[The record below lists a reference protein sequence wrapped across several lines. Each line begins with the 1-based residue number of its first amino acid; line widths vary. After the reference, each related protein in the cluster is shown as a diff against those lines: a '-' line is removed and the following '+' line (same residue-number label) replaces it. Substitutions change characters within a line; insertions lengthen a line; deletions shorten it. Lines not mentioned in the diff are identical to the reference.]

1 MSAMKQNNSRR
12 FREWRRKAL
21 LIPVAGL
28 VCLLAVQ
35 NAAAQTGTITGVVT
49 DETSGQTLE
58 SALVTL
64 DGAESGELT
73 NTRGRYIITGVSAGS
88 HQVTFHILG
97 YEELTIDVT
106 VTAGG
111 TAAADGALTGNV
123 LRVQDIVVTGVARGI
138 PRVKLPFTIHKVDI
152 ADIPVPPVSA
162 EGWLVGKVPGVKVQS
177 TSGDPGSTSQIM
189 LRSASSIS
197 GSETPLIIVDHVITT
212 SSFDDIAALDIES
225 FEIVTGA
232 AGASM
237 YGSRAANGVI
247 QIFTK
252 RGTGF
257 GGRDYNRILF
267 RQETGLDQQVGSIPL
282 SQNHPWETDSE
293 GYLVSVTGNRI
304 TDLSDP
310 DIENPALN
318 GGSVE
323 TSFADGEWPAHMP
336 LYDHIDRIFEDGWLI
351 TNYGVVEGRD
361 GGTNYRTSFEHHRT
375 WASSRSSST
384 GSGARAS
391 G

>member
-1 MSAMKQNNSRR
+1 
-12 FREWRRKAL
+12 
-21 LIPVAGL
+21 
-28 VCLLAVQ
+28 
-35 NAAAQTGTITGVVT
+35 
-49 DETSGQTLE
+49 
-58 SALVTL
+58 
-64 DGAESGELT
+64 
-73 NTRGRYIITGVSAGS
+73 
-88 HQVTFHILG
+88 
-97 YEELTIDVT
+97 
-106 VTAGG
+106 
-111 TAAADGALTGNV
+111 
-123 LRVQDIVVTGVARGI
+123 
-138 PRVKLPFTIHKVDI
+138 
-152 ADIPVPPVSA
+152 
-162 EGWLVGKVPGVKVQS
+162 
-177 TSGDPGSTSQIM
+177 M
-189 LRSASSIS
+189 LRGASSIS
-197 GSETPLIIVDHVITT
+197 GSETPLIIVDNVITT

-225 FEIVTGA
+225 FEIVKGA

-323 TSFADGEWPAHMP
+323 TSFADGEWPSHMP

-361 GGTNYRTSFEHHRT
+361 GGTNYRTSFEHHRDMGLFPQFFDGFGRKGFRMNLDNNVRDGLT
-375 WASSRSSST
+375 MNFSAVYTQNSSRQRQCELLQPYVHGSVRRSPCARPEYGRTVPVRRRGLLLLRARRAGAGDVTRST
-384 GSGARAS
+384 SRSCGDPTEVGTRTSRPR
-391 G
+391 